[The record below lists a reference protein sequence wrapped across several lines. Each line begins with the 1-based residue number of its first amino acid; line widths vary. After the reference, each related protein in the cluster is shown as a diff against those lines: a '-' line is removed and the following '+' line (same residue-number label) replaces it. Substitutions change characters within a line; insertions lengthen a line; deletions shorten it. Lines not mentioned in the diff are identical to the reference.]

1 MITAK
6 ENLIGKL
13 NAKKTLI
20 GKINNKEIEIY
31 PELEDL
37 IVTPS
42 GQQQIFKSNKYG
54 YNTVIVEEVTSEE
67 LNIIPSSNE
76 QIKEGM
82 FKKVTVAG
90 DSNLISENIKKG
102 VELFGVMGNFEGD
115 SEYNAI
121 ISTPLKHGSSNNS
134 ALNQLIT
141 KVSGNIEFND
151 TSTYYMFCRCINLKE
166 APLFDT
172 SKVTTMS
179 NMFYMCSK
187 LTNVPLYN
195 TSNVENMSSMFSSC
209 KGLTEVPL
217 FDTSNVTNMN
227 NMFNSCDKLTNVPL
241 FDTSKVT
248 DMGAMFT
255 ACSGLM
261 RIPPFNTSNVTT
273 FGSMFYNC
281 QKLVEVPLLDTSKV
295 TSIGYAFYNCSNL
308 KSIGGF
314 KNLGKAYTRTT
325 TNYSYYTIDLS
336 YCNLLTHDSLMNVIN
351 NLYDLN
357 LTYNVA
363 GGGKLY
369 RQSLVLGATNL
380 AKLTE
385 EEIAIATN
393 KGWTVS

>member
-1 MITAK
+1 MLQSNGLKGRISAKESITAK
-6 ENLIGKL
+6 L
-13 NAKKTLI
+13 
-20 GKINNKEIEIY
+20 NNKEVQVY

-37 IVTPS
+37 KVKPS
-42 GQQQIFKSNKYG
+42 GEQQTFKSNKYG

-67 LNIIPSSNE
+67 INIIPSANE

-90 DSNLISENIKKG
+90 DSNLISENIKKD
-102 VELFGVMGNFEGD
+102 VELFGVVGNFEGD

-121 ISTPLKHGSSNNS
+121 ISTPLKSGKSNNS

-141 KVSGNIEFND
+141 KISGNIEFDD
-151 TSTYYMFCRCINLKE
+151 TSTNYMFCRCINLKE

-195 TSNVENMSSMFSSC
+195 TSNVENMNAMFSSC
-209 KGLTEVPL
+209 NELTEVPL

-227 NMFNSCDKLTNVPL
+227 NMFNSCNKLTNVPL
-241 FDTSKVT
+241 FDTSNVEN
-248 DMGAMFT
+248 MGAMFT
-255 ACSGLM
+255 ACSELM
-261 RIPPFNTSNVTT
+261 RIPPFNTSNVTA
-273 FGSMFYNC
+273 FASMFYNC
-281 QKLVEVPLLDTSKV
+281 QKLAEVPLLDASKV
-295 TSIGYAFYNCSNL
+295 TSIGYVFYNCSNL
-308 KSIGGF
+308 NSVGGF
-314 KNLGKAYTRTT
+314 KNLGKAYTKTI

-363 GGGKLY
+363 GGGTLY
-369 RQSLVLGATNL
+369 GQTLNLGTTNKN
-380 AKLTE
+380 KLTS

-393 KGWTVS
+393 KGWNVS